1 MRNIDLI
8 RQVISASENNWPH
21 VLGCLN
27 INVPDSPRRHAPCP
41 ACGGKDR
48 FRFDDNGRGSFI
60 CNQCGA
66 GDGLDLIKRVNNC
79 DTTEA
84 ALLAADVLGIDY
96 RTTETPEATS
106 QKREQLETERQRR
119 EQERLKR
126 AEKDEQQRRDT
137 FSRQFDDMRR
147 KAVNGKSDYLVAKGV
162 GDFTFPVTGIGA
174 ALAAPLIGLVG
185 ADGFGIHFYE
195 QSSAGKTTTA
205 NVASSLYGNP
215 DLLRLTW
222 YGTALGLANEAAAHN
237 DGLMPLDEVGQG
249 ADPVSVSQS
258 AYALFN
264 GVGKLQG
271 AKDGGNRDLKRWRT
285 VAISTGEMDLETFIA
300 TSGRKTK
307 AGQLVRLLNIPL
319 SKAVRFHDYQNGKQ
333 HADALKDAYQHHH
346 GAAGR
351 EWIKWLAD
359 HQQQAIKTV
368 RDCESR
374 WRNLIPSD
382 YGEQVHR
389 VAARFAILE
398 AALLL
403 GEVVTGWDAQTC
415 RDAIQ
420 HSYNAWLREFGTGNK
435 EHQQIIEQTEAFLN
449 AYGLSRFAPFPY
461 SPADLPI
468 KDLAGYRQRGEHD
481 ESPMIFYTFPATF
494 EKEIAC
500 GFNAKQFAE
509 VLKKAGMLTPPNSG
523 RGYQRKSPR
532 IQGRQINVYV
542 LNYQPGDYNSSEE

>member
-1 MRNIDLI
+1 
-8 RQVISASENNWPH
+8 
-21 VLGCLN
+21 
-27 INVPDSPRRHAPCP
+27 
-41 ACGGKDR
+41 
-48 FRFDDNGRGSFI
+48 
-60 CNQCGA
+60 
-66 GDGLDLIKRVNNC
+66 
-79 DTTEA
+79 
-84 ALLAADVLGIDY
+84 
-96 RTTETPEATS
+96 
-106 QKREQLETERQRR
+106 
-119 EQERLKR
+119 
-126 AEKDEQQRRDT
+126 
-137 FSRQFDDMRR
+137 
-147 KAVNGKSDYLVAKGV
+147 
-162 GDFTFPVTGIGA
+162 
-174 ALAAPLIGLVG
+174 
-185 ADGFGIHFYE
+185 
-195 QSSAGKTTTA
+195 
-205 NVASSLYGNP
+205 
-215 DLLRLTW
+215 
-222 YGTALGLANEAAAHN
+222 
-237 DGLMPLDEVGQG
+237 
-249 ADPVSVSQS
+249 
-258 AYALFN
+258 
-264 GVGKLQG
+264 
-271 AKDGGNRDLKRWRT
+271 
-285 VAISTGEMDLETFIA
+285 
-300 TSGRKTK
+300 
-307 AGQLVRLLNIPL
+307 
-319 SKAVRFHDYQNGKQ
+319 
-333 HADALKDAYQHHH
+333 KDAYQHHH

-374 WRNLIPSD
+374 WRSLIPSD